1 MMAIK
6 DVIVELK
13 SQVGHLQSAI
23 QSLESA
29 DGGQRSLVKTLA
41 KNAVVK
47 TKSHMSAA
55 ARRAQSARMT
65 KYWAARRRAKARKAK

>member
-13 SQVGHLQSAI
+13 SQVVHLQSAI

-29 DGGQRSLVKTLA
+29 DGGQRS
-41 KNAVVK
+41 VVK
-47 TKSHMSAA
+47 ALTKKTVAKVSHMSAA

-65 KYWAARRRAKARKAK
+65 KYWAAKRRAKKSK